1 MSSAAGLSAAKRRRG
16 AGSTMPPSNTQPSSK
31 AKAKVSTTSN
41 RSSVPGNMPPVP
53 QVLFVHEE
61 RLRRIEKLIGG
72 EEGDEVSVNNTGTE
86 MLPKEEFIAVIQAL
100 NNELGSLKQ
109 QMSDMQSTVLSNAS
123 AIRTAKDDAVASV
136 AEELENVTVTDSGD
150 SGKKSKKKSTANDGD

>member
-16 AGSTMPPSNTQPSSK
+16 AGSTMPPSNSQPSSK
-31 AKAKVSTTSN
+31 AKAKAPTNS
-41 RSSVPGNMPPVP
+41 RLQVPGNMPPVP

-61 RLRRIEKLIGG
+61 RLRRIEKLIGA
-72 EEGDEVSVNNTGTE
+72 EEGAEDSVNNTGTE

-150 SGKKSKKKSTANDGD
+150 NGKKSKKKSTANDGD

>member
-16 AGSTMPPSNTQPSSK
+16 AGSTMPPSNSQPSSK
-31 AKAKVSTTSN
+31 AKAPTNS
-41 RSSVPGNMPPVP
+41 RLQVPGNMPPVP

-72 EEGDEVSVNNTGTE
+72 EEGDEDSVNNTGTE

-150 SGKKSKKKSTANDGD
+150 SGKKSKKKSTANDRD